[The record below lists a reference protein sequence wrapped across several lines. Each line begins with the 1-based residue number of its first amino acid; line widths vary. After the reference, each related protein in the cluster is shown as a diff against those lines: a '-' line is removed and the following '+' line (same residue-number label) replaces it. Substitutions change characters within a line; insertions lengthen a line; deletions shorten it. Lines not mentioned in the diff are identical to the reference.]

1 MMNTA
6 TTSGRD
12 ATPDVAASGPTPSGA
27 AKPTRPAGLEEGRD
41 SGYFDSSASNA
52 SGSPRLSLSAAP
64 AFMQDGT
71 PPRSLDDEYLA
82 DRVNPDKPGDTDYTI
97 GSWGHDNDS
106 DKTALFPEY
115 HPAPFPSE
123 SPQWIHRVKDLT
135 LQAILGR
142 KAMARRGKRKAR
154 ARKIRTTNKIAGPD
168 QPVPMA
174 SGVLMPP
181 QPATEAERTHVAN
194 AVSESLG
201 SRPQMGPP
209 RPCSCGTPDHSGS
222 SCIFGH

>member
-1 MMNTA
+1 MNTA
-6 TTSGRD
+6 TPSGRD

-115 HPAPFPSE
+115 HPAPFPSGVTAMDPP
-123 SPQWIHRVKDLT
+123 SQGLDIAGDS
-135 LQAILGR
+135 R
-142 KAMARRGKRKAR
+142 KKGHGPPWQEKGKGQEDSNDEQDCR
-154 ARKIRTTNKIAGPD
+154 ARPTRANGQRRSHAPAAGD
-168 QPVPMA
+168 RGGANTCRQRSFRVA
-174 SGVLMPP
+174 RK
-181 QPATEAERTHVAN
+181 QATDGAAATVFLRYARSFGKQLH
-194 AVSESLG
+194 
-201 SRPQMGPP
+201 
-209 RPCSCGTPDHSGS
+209 
-222 SCIFGH
+222 FGH